1 VEDAMI
7 DSTIVRTHQHSAGP
21 KKEGKDRAI
30 GRSKGGLKPSM
41 PTSA

>member
-1 VEDAMI
+1 MI